1 MRIIEDFQLKGQN
14 TFGLDIKAKYYAE
27 ISKIE
32 EIKELYSSYSSSP
45 IMILGG
51 GSNILFSKNYDGLI
65 VKNLI
70 KGIKKV
76 YENDDIVL
84 IEAGAGEVWED
95 FVQYTVDNNWGGLEN
110 LSLIPGTVGASPIQN
125 IGAYGTEIKD
135 VFEELKGYNLETG
148 EVSTF
153 SLEQCRFG
161 YRDSVFKRELKGKFV
176 VTSVT
181 YRLCKN
187 PLTDIKY
194 EALRSEL
201 EKSGIESPT
210 VKQVSEIVCNIRRSK
225 LPDPKIV
232 GNAGSF
238 FKNPEIS
245 DSHYQKLLSL
255 HNDIPGYKTGNN
267 TIKVPAGWLIQKCGW
282 RGKRLGNVGVY
293 DKQALVLVNYG
304 GAEGSEIIK
313 LSENIKESVK
323 KEFDIWLETEV
334 NIV

>member
-27 ISKIE
+27 ISKID

-51 GSNILFSKNYDGLI
+51 GSNILFSKDYDGLMI
-65 VKNLI
+65 KNLI

-76 YENDDIVL
+76 YENEDIVL

-148 EVSTF
+148 EVSAF
-153 SLEQCRFG
+153 SLAQCRFG

-187 PLTDIKY
+187 PQIDIKY

-201 EKSGIESPT
+201 EKLGIESPT

-304 GAEGSEIIK
+304 GADGNEIIK

>member
-14 TFGLDIKAKYYAE
+14 TFGLDIKARYYAE
-27 ISKIE
+27 INNIN

-51 GSNILFSKNYDGLI
+51 GSNILFSKDYDGLI

-76 YENDDIVL
+76 YENDDVVL

-110 LSLIPGTVGASPIQN
+110 LALIPGTVGASPIQN

-148 EVSTF
+148 EVSAF

-176 VTSVT
+176 VTS
-181 YRLCKN
+181 
-187 PLTDIKY
+187 
-194 EALRSEL
+194 
-201 EKSGIESPT
+201 
-210 VKQVSEIVCNIRRSK
+210 
-225 LPDPKIV
+225 
-232 GNAGSF
+232 
-238 FKNPEIS
+238 
-245 DSHYQKLLSL
+245 
-255 HNDIPGYKTGNN
+255 
-267 TIKVPAGWLIQKCGW
+267 
-282 RGKRLGNVGVY
+282 
-293 DKQALVLVNYG
+293 
-304 GAEGSEIIK
+304 
-313 LSENIKESVK
+313 
-323 KEFDIWLETEV
+323 
-334 NIV
+334 